1 MQSAVS
7 AGAVAV
13 TPPGYMSI
21 PAYACQL
28 RTHIAPPRTAEGG
41 MAGLPRWLA
50 RTLGWAWRGRTA
62 DLATW
67 TSAAYDSML
76 FSVERVHVFVRC
88 SYILQNYG
96 AALQQQH
103 ELGPV
108 Q

>member
-1 MQSAVS
+1 
-7 AGAVAV
+7 
-13 TPPGYMSI
+13 
-21 PAYACQL
+21 
-28 RTHIAPPRTAEGG
+28 

-67 TSAAYDSML
+67 TSAAYDSMPVL
-76 FSVERVHVFVRC
+76 LSAKRVHVFVRC
-88 SYILQNYG
+88 SYFLQKSG

-108 Q
+108 QLLLLADKRLRRPPRAL